1 MEHTKFEVER
11 ESNYSELG
19 EGHDPERRLWAAAL
33 LQAVED
39 WRSNNMRAHR
49 AAESFL
55 FNSGIDFET
64 VCQGAGFDPVT
75 FQSKLRHLRD
85 VRIMPVA
92 RRKYHVA
99 A

>member
-1 MEHTKFEVER
+1 MERTNVELER
-11 ESNYSELG
+11 ESNFSDLG
-19 EGHDPERRLWAAAL
+19 EGRDPERRLWAAVL

-49 AAESFL
+49 AAEAFL

-64 VCQGAGFDPVT
+64 VCQGAGFDPVN
-75 FQSKLRHLRD
+75 FQSKLRRLRH
-85 VRIMPVA
+85 VPAVPVT
-92 RRKYHVA
+92 RRKYHIA